1 MQKVVQRSK
10 NRTFRI
16 DIRILQE
23 KYTNYNEKGIAE
35 LSNRRFCNP
44 LFLLPCIRQKR
55 PVNVFKLSCVQKKL
69 SAAGSVEVYNTVK
82 MCDNYIVVYCSDM
95 KDISYKGGTTM
106 NCKNKIDK
114 KATGH
119 RLYRLIEE
127 SKMTYAE
134 IAEYL
139 GLQSPRIIY
148 EWISGKKLPST
159 ENLYN
164 LADLFQVRMEDILR
178 V

>member
-1 MQKVVQRSK
+1 M
-10 NRTFRI
+10 
-16 DIRILQE
+16 
-23 KYTNYNEKGIAE
+23 
-35 LSNRRFCNP
+35 
-44 LFLLPCIRQKR
+44 
-55 PVNVFKLSCVQKKL
+55 
-69 SAAGSVEVYNTVK
+69 K

-139 GLQSPRIIY
+139 GLQSPRVIY
-148 EWISGKKLPST
+148 EWVSGKKLPST

-164 LADLFQVRMEDILR
+164 LADLFQVKMEDILR